1 MTNKH
6 ILRLLWWITALAT
19 ASLIVFTIS
28 LVSVFISQKELGE
41 VSYIKGEA
49 GSVSIRSNPNAT
61 SSVVSVIEGGTQV
74 YIQQIIES
82 HGMLWV
88 QVRVGDTIGWMLHTN
103 LSLNPQ

>member
-1 MTNKH
+1 MTNKR

-19 ASLIVFTIS
+19 TLLIVVTIS
-28 LVSVFISQKELGE
+28 LISVFISQEKLGE
-41 VSYIKGEA
+41 VSYIKGDA
-49 GSVSIRSNPNAT
+49 GSVSIRSNPNAS

-88 QVRVGDTIGWMLHTN
+88 QVRIGDTSGWMLHTN
-103 LSLNPQ
+103 LSQYPQ